1 MTFSR
6 LIGALALVL
15 AFQFSAPSV
24 ASADEVLDWN
34 TIAIRTTQAAPT
46 ALPGQVQPRS
56 LAIVHASIFDALNGI
71 ERRYEPIHVD
81 DPAPR
86 RASRRAAVVQAAY
99 RALVNMFP
107 GQAAA
112 LDADLATS
120 LAAITDSAEAIQRGR
135 DWGDQVA
142 LAILAWRQIIIPSP
156 PSPYVGSTDVGKWR
170 PTPPLFL
177 PGGTPLLGTLPTFV
191 IPSASTFRPAGPPP
205 LSSSKYAKDFNEVKL
220 VGDIESAVRTADQ
233 TESASFWASSRPAAV
248 WNRAAQSASLREHLN
263 LSKNARLFALLNMAA
278 ADSALTAWD
287 SKYHFSNWRPITAIR
302 LADTDSNPL
311 TTADPGWTPLI
322 VTPPYPDYYSGHQS
336 ISGASQEVLTAFFG
350 KKMGFEA
357 FSEGLPGVVRS
368 WDSFSEAADEAN
380 LSRIWAGI
388 HFRFA
393 QTDSRMV
400 AEQIAQYVLK
410 HAALPLDDQQ

>member
-1 MTFSR
+1 MTVFR
-6 LIGALALVL
+6 FLGALALSL
-15 AFQFSAPSV
+15 AFQFSTAPT

-34 TIAIRTTQAAPT
+34 AIAIRTTQAAPT

-99 RALVNMFP
+99 RALVTMFP
-107 GQAAA
+107 LQAAA
-112 LDADLATS
+112 LDSDRTNSMAL
-120 LAAITDSAEAIQRGR
+120 ITDSAKAIELGS

-142 LAILAWRQIIIPSP
+142 LAILAWRPVVSLSGP
-156 PSPYVGSTDVGKWR
+156 DGGSMEVGKWR

-177 PGGTPLLGTLPTFV
+177 AGGTPLLGTLPTFV

-205 LSSSKYAKDFNEVKL
+205 LTSSEYAAAFNEVKL
-220 VGDIESAVRTADQ
+220 VGETESAVRTADQ
-233 TESASFWASSRPAAV
+233 TQSARFWALSRPAAV
-248 WNRAAQSASLREHLN
+248 WNRAAQSASLRKHLN
-263 LSKNARLFALLNMAA
+263 LSKNARLFALLNMAM
-278 ADSALTAWD
+278 ADSALTSWE
-287 SKYHFSNWRPITAIR
+287 SKYHFSSWRPITAIQ
-302 LADTDSNPL
+302 LAAEDSNAS
-311 TTADPGWTPLI
+311 TTADPGWTSLI
-322 VTPPYPDYYSGHQS
+322 DTPPYPDYYSGHQS
-336 ISGASQEVLTAFFG
+336 ISGAAQEVLTSHFG

-357 FSEGLPGVVRS
+357 FSEGLPGVTRS
-368 WDSFSEAADEAN
+368 WRTFSAAADEAS

-393 QTDSRMV
+393 QTDARTV
-400 AEQIAQYVLK
+400 AETIAQYVLT
-410 HAALPLDDQQ
+410 HAAQPVDDQQ